1 MRFGAKKPPKRRLG
15 TFPFICKE
23 KSRFEPNPG
32 NRQKNDFSR
41 QKIDFRRVLRGS
53 QKKVKSG
60 SRFSTF
66 GTFRSR
72 SRTFGPEEQKKKT
85 RKKKRVWNSLKLGLV
100 ELTIPGYPRRRAPD
114 RPWAFRR
121 PSPPLVVYRG
131 TPISGGLEGVPRRGS
146 WEGRKV
152 PDFGFSGHFRV
163 FWVFDG
169 LAYICPF
176 PHIGQIRAGLDPLQ
190 TAGFGRSALL

>member
-1 MRFGAKKPPKRRLG
+1 M
-15 TFPFICKE
+15 
-23 KSRFEPNPG
+23 
-32 NRQKNDFSR
+32 
-41 QKIDFRRVLRGS
+41 
-53 QKKVKSG
+53 
-60 SRFSTF
+60 
-66 GTFRSR
+66 
-72 SRTFGPEEQKKKT
+72 
-85 RKKKRVWNSLKLGLV
+85 GLV
-100 ELTIPGYPRRRAPD
+100 QLTIPGYPRRRAPD

-176 PHIGQIRAGLDPLQ
+176 PHIGQIRAGLDRRIWPLCASLIIFGKISPLE
-190 TAGFGRSALL
+190 TAFPLFGDFHVHPIIDKNHSIGHPARSGRLLRAIRKPKLTLSRVLERVKEKHL